1 VGTWDEEMVMK
12 DEEIVTLWFVNDTPT
27 GRVLCEI
34 GVPAYLVEALDRD
47 AVPTFRALAH
57 RRFEGKDAQKRI
69 QAWVD
74 KMLSG

>member
-1 VGTWDEEMVMK
+1 ME

-27 GRVLCEI
+27 GRMLSEI
-34 GVPAYLVEALDRD
+34 DVPAYLVEMLDRN

-57 RRFEGKDAQKRI
+57 RRFEGEEAQERI

-74 KMLSG
+74 KMRGG